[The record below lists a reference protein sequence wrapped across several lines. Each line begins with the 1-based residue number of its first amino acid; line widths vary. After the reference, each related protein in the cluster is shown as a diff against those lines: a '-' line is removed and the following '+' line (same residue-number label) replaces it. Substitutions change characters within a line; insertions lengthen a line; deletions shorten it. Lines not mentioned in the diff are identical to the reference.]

1 MVRESEVVSRG
12 YDEGHP
18 TRTHSLLS
26 QGEFA
31 VIVKINKFGGSLVQL
46 IFRLENPYGLFF
58 DEYSNIF
65 KR

>member
-1 MVRESEVVSRG
+1 M
-12 YDEGHP
+12 
-18 TRTHSLLS
+18 HSLLS

-58 DEYSNIF
+58 DDYSNIF